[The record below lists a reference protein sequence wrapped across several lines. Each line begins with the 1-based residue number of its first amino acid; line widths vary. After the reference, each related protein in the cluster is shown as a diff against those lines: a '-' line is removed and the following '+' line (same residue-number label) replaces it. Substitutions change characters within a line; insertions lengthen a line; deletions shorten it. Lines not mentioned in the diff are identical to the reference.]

1 MATREQIIK
10 RANRKVEKLNEYIRE
25 CIKECHGETDLYL
38 DNSSTIEGLP
48 EYVEPNYNIKED
60 GHLYSGDTELCR
72 AIFTWDEDNEDEWE
86 IDDELNEML
95 KWEKA
100 CVRRGVKYFKEYN
113 PDWDDNEE
121 AHENFMNSLDD

>member
-1 MATREQIIK
+1 MATKEQIIK
-10 RANRKVEKLNEYIRE
+10 RATSKVEKLNEYIRE
-25 CIKECHGETDLYL
+25 AIKECHGETDLYL
-38 DNSSTIEGLP
+38 DNSSTIEGVP

-60 GHLYSGDTELCR
+60 GHLYVGDSELCR
-72 AIFTWDEDNEDEWE
+72 AIYSYDDEPDEWYEDEDLADM
-86 IDDELNEML
+86 I

-121 AHENFMNSLDD
+121 AHDNFMNSLDD